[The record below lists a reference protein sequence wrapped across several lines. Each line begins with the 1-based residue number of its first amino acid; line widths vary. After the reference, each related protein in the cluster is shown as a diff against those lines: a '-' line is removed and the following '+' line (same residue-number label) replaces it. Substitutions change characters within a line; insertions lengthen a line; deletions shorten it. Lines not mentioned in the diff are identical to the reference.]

1 MAPSNSD
8 FSWRNYLPQHRPII
22 ALRYE
27 QSKRLTRCSLCGRRP
42 LVERRVL
49 VHVALRSVG
58 AEALD
63 PKALVRSLALCREH
77 ARLTDD
83 ELADHVW
90 PGWRDEWG

>member
-1 MAPSNSD
+1 
-8 FSWRNYLPQHRPII
+8 
-22 ALRYE
+22 
-27 QSKRLTRCSLCGRRP
+27 
-42 LVERRVL
+42 VERRVL